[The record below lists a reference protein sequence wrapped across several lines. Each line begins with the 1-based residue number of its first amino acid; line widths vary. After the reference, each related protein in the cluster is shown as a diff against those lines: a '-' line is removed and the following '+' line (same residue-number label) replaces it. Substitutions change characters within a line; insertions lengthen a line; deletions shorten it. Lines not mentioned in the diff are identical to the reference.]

1 MDTLVESLGPVFI
14 ASLALQQLIELLD
27 PVLEKWIHS
36 HKDWILSA
44 ISVIVGLGLAIGL
57 NLSVMGPFG
66 YTGPVWVDTVLTALA
81 LTGGTKWINELLKV
95 VSYKKLELHTRTS
108 FGTVE
113 A

>member
-36 HKDWILSA
+36 HKGWLLST
-44 ISVIVGLGLAIGL
+44 ISLLVGLGLAIGL
-57 NLSVMGPFG
+57 NLSVLGPFG
-66 YTGPVWVDTVLTALA
+66 YTGPAWVDTVLTALA

-95 VSYKKLELHTRTS
+95 VSYKKLELHARVGI
-108 FGTVE
+108 GTLE